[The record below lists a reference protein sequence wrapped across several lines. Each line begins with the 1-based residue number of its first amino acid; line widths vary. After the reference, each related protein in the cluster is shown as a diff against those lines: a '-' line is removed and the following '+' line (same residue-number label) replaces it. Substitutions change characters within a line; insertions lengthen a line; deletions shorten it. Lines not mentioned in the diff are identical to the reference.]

1 MKKVNNKE
9 NPFLQYGVAI
19 ENFFNLEVQMI
30 YIFFILTLL
39 TLPQMGI
46 FAAYNSNGNYM
57 SSSFLDSLT
66 FSSLGQANTVCSKSP
81 NFDGQNTIDYSF

>member
-1 MKKVNNKE
+1 MIARHSVKSKVNKD

-39 TLPQMGI
+39 TIP
-46 FAAYNSNGNYM
+46 
-57 SSSFLDSLT
+57 
-66 FSSLGQANTVCSKSP
+66 
-81 NFDGQNTIDYSF
+81 